1 VSGTIEG
8 KVNACRFP
16 AKTGAASAGAVTV
29 EVKNPSPAEQEA
41 HEADDKAD
49 VDAKPEKDPSD

>member
-1 VSGTIEG
+1 MSGAIEG

-16 AKTGAASAGAVTV
+16 AKAGTASAGAVTV

-49 VDAKPEKDPSD
+49 VDAKLEKDLFD